1 METHHEKFLRE
12 QLPHCWRRLADTS
25 VEKFNSGSVGTSGT
39 VTQIVRHNIVEDG
52 GVFFGGLWKK
62 SVLQQ

>member
-12 QLPHCWRRLADTS
+12 QLPHCWRRVADTS
-25 VEKFNSGSVGTSGT
+25 VEKFISGSVDTSGI
-39 VTQIVRHNIVEDG
+39 VVQIVRHNIVKDG
-52 GVFFGGLWKK
+52 GVFVGGLWKK